1 MKKRAWWPLLRRS
14 LTLGF
19 ILLVAGLLLS
29 LARSIEWAPVL
40 DSLRRT
46 DGKTLA
52 LAAVFAAASHLLYS
66 CFDLL
71 GRAYTQHKI
80 PASQVMAIGQVSY
93 AFNLN
98 LGALIGGFAF
108 RFRLYS
114 RFGLKRA
121 VTARILSLSLATN
134 WLGYMFLAGC
144 VFVTRSL
151 VLPTGWAPGAA
162 GLQLLGG
169 ILLMVVAAYLLACAI
184 SRKRS
189 WRVRGAQLHLPSIKM
204 AALQLLLSTINW
216 LLIAGVVF
224 TLLQGKI
231 AFPTVLGV
239 LLSASIA
246 GVIAHIPA
254 GLGVIEAVFLAFLQ
268 GVMPQGQILAA
279 LLVYRVLYYLGPL
292 ALAVALYLGLEARA
306 KTREAAA
313 T

>member
-52 LAAVFAAASHLLYS
+52 LAAAFAAASHLLYS

-121 VTARILSLSLATN
+121 VTARILSLSLVTN

-151 VLPTGWAPGAA
+151 DLPTDWAPGAA

-204 AALQLLLSTINW
+204 AALQLLLSTLNW

-268 GVMPQGQILAA
+268 DVMPQGQILAA